1 MRGATR
7 SDDIDLTAELEPYV
21 AEGLDRHL
29 AAARPWL
36 PHQYIP
42 WSQGRDFDGPLGGQ
56 PWSPEQCPLP
66 AAVRGALVLN
76 LLTEDN
82 LPSYHH
88 ALAARVGRHEAWN
101 AWLHRWTAE
110 EERHSHALR
119 AYLSC
124 TRAVDPVALEHDRM
138 ALLSRGWR
146 EAPTPFLHALVYL
159 TVQELATR
167 VIHRNTGRA
176 CGDPTGERLM
186 TRIAADENLHMLFY
200 RELCRHALDMAPNAG
215 IQAFVE
221 TVAAFKM
228 PGHVLAGF
236 HDKALR
242 AAVAGIYTTHHLYHH
257 VLMPLVTALGLL
269 DRTDLGPTGEQA
281 RDTLA
286 GMLDRLRHRAAR
298 MAPQDSEAPGA
309 SPTPAPTTPPAPTPA
324 TPPIAPTTPTAPST
338 TPAASPTAPGA
349 RA

>member
-1 MRGATR
+1 MSGPAPL
-7 SDDIDLTAELEPYV
+7 DDVDLTAELEPHV
-21 AEGLDRHL
+21 AAGLDRHL
-29 AAARPWL
+29 AAAPTWL

-42 WSQGRDFDGPLGGQ
+42 WSRGRDFDGPLGGE
-56 PWSPEQCPLP
+56 PWSPDQTPLP
-66 AAVRGALVLN
+66 TAVRGALVLN

-146 EAPTPFLHALVYL
+146 EAPAPFLHALVYL
-159 TVQELATR
+159 TVQELTTR

-176 CGDPTGERLM
+176 CGDPVGERLM
-186 TRIAADENLHMLFY
+186 ARIAADENLHMLFY
-200 RELCRHALDMAPNAG
+200 RELGRHALDIAPDAYLV
-215 IQAFVE
+215 AFRE
-221 TVAAFKM
+221 TVATFKM

-242 AAVAGIYTTHHLYHH
+242 AAVAGIYNTHHLYHH

-269 DRTDLGPTGEQA
+269 DRPGLGPAGEQA
-281 RDTLA
+281 RDALA
-286 GMLDRLRHRAAR
+286 AMLDRLRRRAALV
-298 MAPQDSEAPGA
+298 AP
-309 SPTPAPTTPPAPTPA
+309 PPAAPA
-324 TPPIAPTTPTAPST
+324 HATASGGRP
-338 TPAASPTAPGA
+338 
-349 RA
+349 